1 MARSRSRTQHLIP
14 PQRLMM
20 RTDSQEQHVTLLD
33 QYLRFIHCP
42 KSCRMRISATEQAF
56 VVDGIKGNF
65 RQGTLQYAV
74 ATTAPPHCS
83 KTVSVKLDAISRDS
97 VILAWVPSGTS
108 SFTKRLRLAAS
119 EDDHAIHL
127 SLRLLFRVSIFSV
140 SHTITVYVS
149 AHTTIQPHAIW
160 ALLQCFGNVCTNFD
174 PPFSYRPST
183 LTEQT
188 SGENNGWLLYFP
200 FLIYRRQ
207 GV

>member
-1 MARSRSRTQHLIP
+1 MGSKGILDKVRFSMQSQQQHRHIVRKRS
-14 PQRLMM
+14 
-20 RTDSQEQHVTLLD
+20 
-33 QYLRFIHCP
+33 
-42 KSCRMRISATEQAF
+42 
-56 VVDGIKGNF
+56 
-65 RQGTLQYAV
+65 
-74 ATTAPPHCS
+74 
-83 KTVSVKLDAISRDS
+83 LDAISRDS
-97 VILAWVPSGTS
+97 IILAWVPSGTS

-188 SGENNGWLLYFP
+188 SGENNGWLLFSTL
-200 FLIYRRQ
+200 FLFSRRRQ